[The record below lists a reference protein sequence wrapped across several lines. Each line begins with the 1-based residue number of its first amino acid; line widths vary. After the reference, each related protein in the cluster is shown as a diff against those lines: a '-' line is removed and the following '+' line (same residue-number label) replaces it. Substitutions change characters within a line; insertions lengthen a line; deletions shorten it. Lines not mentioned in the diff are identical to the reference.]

1 MYMQN
6 VLGLN
11 TIAMASRANLQRL
24 CCRLRHV
31 ATSAE
36 HTQSSGY
43 LSSRTFVNDAVKN
56 GGKSQA
62 LPSGWLRSLNT
73 SAYASQDG
81 DEEERE
87 VTNPKVL
94 ELADRIIELNM
105 MEVSD
110 LTEVLRKRL
119 NIQGGGMPMGFAMPP
134 ATGAAPGAGPAGD
147 AAPAAEEKTDF
158 TVKLSGFDAASKIK
172 VIKEVRAITELGLK
186 EAKELVEG
194 APAVIKEGLSK
205 EDAEELKSKLEAAGG
220 QITLE

>member
-1 MYMQN
+1 
-6 VLGLN
+6 
-11 TIAMASRANLQRL
+11 MASRANLQRL
-24 CCRLRHV
+24 CCRLRQV
-31 ATSAE
+31 ATYAE
-36 HTQSSGY
+36 HNTCSQSNGY
-43 LSSRTFVNDAVKN
+43 STSRTIAYEPTKR

-62 LPSGWLRSLNT
+62 AASSCRQRGLST
-73 SAYASQDG
+73 SAFASQDK
-81 DEEERE
+81 EEEQRE

-105 MEVSD
+105 LEVSD

-119 NIQGGGMPMGFAMPP
+119 NIQGGGMPMGFAMP
-134 ATGAAPGAGPAGD
+134 AAVGAAPGAASASD
-147 AAPAAEEKTDF
+147 VAPPAEEKNDF